1 MSRFDQPMNKN
12 TDECFIVAAQTAQLE
27 AVLQE
32 CSNVGLRLS
41 RVRGLCAST
50 VHVTNFNNKEQ
61 SYV

>member
-1 MSRFDQPMNKN
+1 MNKN
-12 TDECFIVAAQTAQLE
+12 TDECFIVAAQTAQRE
-27 AVLQE
+27 AILQQ